1 METIP
6 NHVAIIMDGNGRWG
20 KKRGLT
26 RSEGHYAGSQT
37 MEELIDASAEMGI
50 KILTLYAFSTE
61 NWKRPK
67 DEVNY
72 LMNLPVKFFKQK
84 LPEFMRRNI
93 KIHISGDIENLPTKT
108 REAVLQ
114 AMEKTKY
121 NTGLIVNF
129 ALNYSSR
136 KEILQAICHVIQ
148 DAEDHQISIDQL
160 DEAVFERYLYTR
172 NLPDPDIVIR
182 TGGEKRVSNFLLWQS
197 SMAELCFV
205 DVLFP
210 DFTKELLEK
219 AIQDV
224 NRRIAHKL
232 DECAGRRNSVQR
244 LAL

>member
-1 METIP
+1 MNEIP

-20 KKRGLT
+20 KSRGLT

-37 MEELIDASAEMGI
+37 MEKIIDASAELGI

-72 LMNLPVKFFKQK
+72 LMNLPIKFFNQK

-93 KIHISGDIENLPTKT
+93 KIHISGDVDNLPKGT
-108 REAVLQ
+108 RDAVVK
-114 AMEKTKY
+114 AMEKTKS

-148 DAEDHQISIDQL
+148 DAENKLISL
-160 DEAVFERYLYTR
+160 DDMDENAFQKYLYTK

-197 SMAELCFV
+197 SMSDLYFV

-210 DFTKELLEK
+210 DFTREMLIK
-219 AIQDV
+219 AIHDV
-224 NRRIAHKL
+224 NKRRMNCA
-232 DECAGRRNSVQR
+232 DEWAG
-244 LAL
+244 